1 MNSLQPEDSPQ
12 DQGQKN
18 SPQQIFLIGLLG
30 VVFVII
36 IIVSIIILTRPQSD
50 SPMTPPAEVVVLSPE
65 ITASQTPTITITPSP
80 RYTFT
85 PKPTQTA
92 TVRPT
97 SSPSPSPTLLPSLT
111 PEFPSKFNDQYELV
125 DWTPQLADQLIELL
139 EVYPDTLSS
148 FARGDDDQKYYDAF
162 QYALFAQRE
171 ALLLFPTAQEA
182 DQWQWQLAYNL
193 ARTGEQNAGEV
204 YASLI
209 TQELNRDNIS
219 LDELHLWGLEQTPEL
234 LIESFPV
241 NHGNDI
247 QSSHLIKVTAGENGS
262 SYFWLVERST
272 GYSAYSLTDDFDFV
286 KPNQISNFMVELLGS
301 NSNVVGIF
309 PEKIYDSQYYTIP
322 NLFSLQPPPLE
333 LPFEV
338 NSPPAI
344 GPDFKNNWQ
353 PVEAGSAPGELKF
366 SDIVFPACPV
376 TVEHFYTWNGSAFS
390 FVEARYSIIP
400 DPNLLAYC
408 EIVINHSINVWGVE
422 TTIDLMETLL
432 PDWPPEATITGVD
445 YPEDAL
451 DEWRYRLAIYHALLG
466 NQDQA
471 YEYAQLIVE
480 EPSVPDSRWVTPAA
494 AFLET
499 YQDQMDIYWICL
511 QAQFCDP
518 QLGFQ
523 SLIKSIPPQD
533 YPDLIN
539 ILEQAGVAVRSHGY
553 FDFNNDGETEQWV
566 IIRHQSGSPLE
577 FWILSSNG
585 SEIQSVFVDF
595 VEKFDP
601 RISYLEPLA
610 EPPIVMVEPDIT
622 FQYFLIEPENEPV
635 IVMVEPE
642 VVFSSDRTE
651 MELDRLEEIL
661 LTGGDPIFVKDEL
674 IILGTSPYFTCS
686 YLLCPRYLYML
697 GLSYELA
704 SDEYSAIAT
713 YLDLWRRYPGHP
725 FTIMAR
731 SKLVSTFIPTPTM
744 TPSITTTPSIDES
757 ATPIP
762 PAPAT
767 ATPEGY
773 PPPGYPA
780 PELTPTSTAPGY
792 PYPNP

>member
-12 DQGQKN
+12 DQGQKT

-30 VVFVII
+30 VVFIII
-36 IIVSIIILTRPQSD
+36 IIVSIIILTRPKPE
-50 SPMTPPAEVVVLSPE
+50 SPVPSPAQAVVVSPE
-65 ITASQTPTITITPSP
+65 IIASQSPTVTLTPTP
-80 RYTFT
+80 RLTFT
-85 PKPTQTA
+85 PKPTQTG

-111 PEFPSKFNDQYELV
+111 PEFPSEFNDQYELA

-148 FARGDDDQKYYDAF
+148 FARGDDDQKYFDAF

-193 ARTGEQNAGEV
+193 ARTGDQNAGQV

-209 TQELNRDNIS
+209 TQELNRGNIS
-219 LDELHLWGLEQTPEL
+219 LDELYLWGLEQIPEL
-234 LIESFPV
+234 VIETFPI
-241 NHGNDI
+241 NHGNDL
-247 QSSHLIKVTAGENGS
+247 QSSNLIKITAGENGS
-262 SYFWLVERST
+262 SYSWLVERST

-286 KPNQISNFMVELLGS
+286 KPNQIDNFAVELLGS

-309 PEKIYDSQYYTIP
+309 PENIYDSQQYTFP
-322 NLFSLQPPPLE
+322 NLFSLHQQPPQE

-344 GPDFKNNWQ
+344 GPDFKNYWQ
-353 PVEAGSAPGELKF
+353 PVEAGSEPGELKF

-390 FVEARYSIIP
+390 FVEARYSINP
-400 DPNLLAYC
+400 DPSLLSYC

-432 PDWPPEATITGVD
+432 PDWPPEATITGKE

-471 YEYAQLIVE
+471 NEYALLIVN
-480 EPSVPDSRWVTPAA
+480 EPASPDSQWVEPAS

-511 QAQFCDP
+511 QSQFCDP

-523 SLIKSIPPQD
+523 SLIKSMTPQD

-539 ILEQAGVAVRSHGY
+539 VLEQAGVAVRSHGY

-577 FWILSSNG
+577 FWIVSSSG
-585 SEIQSVFVDF
+585 SELHPVFVDS
-595 VEKFDP
+595 VENFDP
-601 RISYLEPLA
+601 RISYLEPLI
-610 EPPIVMVEPDIT
+610 EPPIVLLEPDIT
-622 FQYFLIEPENEPV
+622 FQYFQINPESEPV
-635 IVMVEPE
+635 IVMVDP
-642 VVFSSDRTE
+642 VIIFSSDRTE
-651 MELDRLEEIL
+651 MELNHLEEIL
-661 LTGGDPIFVKDEL
+661 LTGGDPKFVQDEL
-674 IILGTSPYFTCS
+674 IILGSSPYFTCS
-686 YLLCPRYLYML
+686 YLLCPRYLYLL
-697 GLSYELA
+697 GLSYQLA
-704 SDEYSAIAT
+704 DDEYSAIAT

-744 TPSITTTPSIDES
+744 TPSITTTQSAEEP

-762 PAPAT
+762 AAT
-767 ATPEGY
+767 STPEGY
-773 PPPGYPA
+773 PPPGYPP
-780 PELTPTSTAPGY
+780 PESTPTSTAPGY